1 MIEISHL
8 IYIVLSLTHTEVISK
23 VGIDSGWR
31 VTALTLSQV
40 LPQGSNTRGDVATRE
55 KGSERVREREREK
68 EKERERV

>member
-1 MIEISHL
+1 M

-55 KGSERVREREREK
+55 RERERE
-68 EKERERV
+68 RERASESVRESD